1 MDNILNA
8 VAILLSSRSNN
19 QGNSKSH
26 RDYPLSKLEGDA
38 LIQRIEEL
46 KKGRGV
52 DWDNPKIN
60 NYEP

>member
-8 VAILLSSRSNN
+8 VAILLSSRSNK
-19 QGNSKSH
+19 QGNSKSY

-46 KKGRGV
+46 KKGRGL
-52 DWDNPKIN
+52 DRG
-60 NYEP
+60 